1 MVLFFFPRTHCVF
14 REVLDR
20 SVTVPDRSETQSP
33 TGSMRTI
40 RSMASTSTHSGSAV
54 SGSRS
59 TTFLPPMESIPDF
72 SDFQSFSG
80 SSVGS
85 LSRQPS
91 LRSRAVDDAAISNQ
105 TIVYP
110 GDPRVIA
117 PSRSSSLRR
126 TSSLT
131 DLDEEF
137 ESALQ
142 RAKDARP
149 GLGFGLGLAGAIVGE
164 GSPVTVS
171 SGPTLRRDIIVT
183 PPPSAG
189 RGASRARAV
198 GSDLAASVSDD
209 AFFSSGART
218 SGEQSTSY
226 SLSSHSETYVTTPL
240 TDTSSS
246 IPTEETSGSGTVV
259 PLTYQREGTSHL
271 DSSAGAGRSAFT
283 SDSLS
288 RTTGLTRSRAVRTRR
303 DGASSVSYSSSSLSG
318 LESSDRENT
327 SRHNHSRSHSEYSR
341 SDDFS
346 TLESNSRS
354 TYTRSAN
361 GTPPLPSSSSGPS
374 SSSSDR
380 HPSTTDTPTT
390 STSTTPY
397 ETARS
402 PSIMSFASLPSIP
415 SLYET
420 AEVCSTESETAK
432 SVSSGDFITA
442 KASPKAESVSDYITA
457 PVCESEPTSP
467 FTTAEICPT
476 EVSTEYDDAECRC
489 KPEKVVVSEGIQVAE
504 PELVKEVIT
513 EPVEP
518 IVPLPREGVVP
529 PTGEDAVI
537 AMPLPP
543 AVEDIP
549 VPPPGPAPEPEPEP
563 AVVEELI
570 PGPPVTYIRPGF
582 LRYPR
587 DTSTISSPSD
597 LSVPSIPT
605 PRTARDVP
613 LPESSVSSPSLL
625 STELSTERSAMLPQR
640 PPSAARSIRSIASLP
655 GPSPIGPPE
664 TLPTT
669 TMTTTSVT
677 ESTPSTVTPRVPSSP
692 SIRESLWAP
701 ETDDTYESS
710 ILRASPSVQSVA
722 FPEGPDISFD
732 TSFLRPTASAY
743 TSREQSRLSTIV
755 ESLSSESP
763 SITYSSSSSP
773 SLTPT
778 GSMSVSVSA
787 SATPS
792 SPSPPPTAPSPSL
805 QVPPST
811 TVVSPVLSPERS
823 SVPLTRTPSTVS
835 TVSSISMR
843 SDMLG
848 PGPGSLY
855 EEPILEDVS
864 TEPSLL
870 STHRSYISRAVWSLL
885 ENIQ

>member
-1 MVLFFFPRTHCVF
+1 
-14 REVLDR
+14 
-20 SVTVPDRSETQSP
+20 
-33 TGSMRTI
+33 MRTI

-59 TTFLPPMESIPDF
+59 TTFLPPMESIPDL
-72 SDFQSFSG
+72 SDFQSLSG

-126 TSSLT
+126 TTSLT
-131 DLDEEF
+131 DLGEEF

-198 GSDLAASVSDD
+198 GSESAASVSDD

-218 SGEQSTSY
+218 SGEQSTFH

-271 DSSAGAGRSAFT
+271 DSSATAGHSAFP

-354 TYTRSAN
+354 TFTRSAN

-380 HPSTTDTPTT
+380 HPSTTDTPT
-390 STSTTPY
+390 SSTTPY

-420 AEVCSTESETAK
+420 AEVCPTESETAK

-442 KASPKAESVSDYITA
+442 KASPKVESVSDYITA

-489 KPEKVVVSEGIQVAE
+489 KQEKVVVSEGTEVAE
-504 PELVKEVIT
+504 PELVD
-513 EPVEP
+513 EP
-518 IVPLPREGVVP
+518 IEEMPREGMVPLPSEEIVP
-529 PTGEDAVI
+529 RTGEDVVI
-537 AMPLPP
+537 AIPPPP
-543 AVEDIP
+543 AVEGIP
-549 VPPPGPAPEPEPEP
+549 VPVPVPVPVPGPAVARGPIPEP
-563 AVVEELI
+563 
-570 PGPPVTYIRPGF
+570 PVIYIRPGF
-582 LRYPR
+582 LPYPR
-587 DTSTISSPSD
+587 DGSTISSPSD
-597 LSVPSIPT
+597 LSIPSIST
-605 PRTARDVP
+605 SESGIARNVP
-613 LPESSVSSPSLL
+613 LPESSMSSPSVL
-625 STELSTERSAMLPQR
+625 STELRSERSPTPPQR
-640 PPSAARSIRSIASLP
+640 PPSAARSIRSIAPSLP
-655 GPSPIGPPE
+655 GPSPIGPPV
-664 TLPTT
+664 TLPS
-669 TMTTTSVT
+669 TTTSVT
-677 ESTPSTVTPRVPSSP
+677 ESTPSTMTPRVPSSP

-732 TSFLRPTASAY
+732 TSFLRPSASAY
-743 TSREQSRLSTIV
+743 TSREQSRLSTID

-773 SLTPT
+773 LTPT
-778 GSMSVSVSA
+778 ATVSVSVSA
-787 SATPS
+787 SPTPS
-792 SPSPPPTAPSPSL
+792 SPSPPSIAPSPSL

-811 TVVSPVLSPERS
+811 MVVTPVLSPES
-823 SVPLTRTPSTVS
+823 PPVTLTRTPSTVS

-848 PGPGSLY
+848 PGPESLY
-855 EEPILEDVS
+855 DEPILEDVS

-870 STHRSYISRAVWSLL
+870 STHRSYAPRAVWSLSAMKHTMIL
-885 ENIQ
+885 TLFRRFRLHTFLCPGRLRCWQHQLPV